1 MISNMK
7 TSKLSQFYTAA
18 NIDNSDTD
26 SESKSSGSE
35 SNDNHDAYHGAG
47 HDDLAQVDA
56 ERDNDSDSSDD
67 LQDEAN
73 ELLDDEECEEEESK
87 VNKINFEGKLK
98 VNN

>member
-7 TSKLSQFYTAA
+7 TSKLSQFYNAT
-18 NIDNSDTD
+18 NIDNSDAE

-35 SNDNHDAYHGAG
+35 SNDNDDAYHGAG
-47 HDDLAQVDA
+47 HDDLAQVAA
-56 ERDNDSDSSDD
+56 ERNNESDSSDD

-73 ELLDDEECEEEESK
+73 ELVDDEECEEEESK
-87 VNKINFEGKLK
+87 VNKINYEGKLK